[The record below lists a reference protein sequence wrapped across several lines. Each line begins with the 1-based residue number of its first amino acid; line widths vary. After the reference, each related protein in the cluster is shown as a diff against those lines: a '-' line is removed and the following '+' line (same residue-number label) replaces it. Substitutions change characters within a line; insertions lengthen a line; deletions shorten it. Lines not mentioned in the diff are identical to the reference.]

1 LDGLPYVDRFYR
13 FLQGEYQFTGESPRS
28 VDEETERGGEY
39 ETTPEGARLF
49 PVPAGPEL
57 PLRHEN
63 SRRGAKT
70 TPKSMATLWWE
81 AEERRKRNAQRR
93 KDKLNSSDDAGARR
107 QGAKAEEDG

>member
-1 LDGLPYVDRFYR
+1 MRRPRGG
-13 FLQGEYQFTGESPRS
+13 GEYQP
-28 VDEETERGGEY
+28 
-39 ETTPEGARLF
+39 TPEGERLF
-49 PVPAGPEL
+49 PLPAGPEL

-93 KDKLNSSDDAGARR
+93 KDKLNSLDDAGAK
-107 QGAKAEEDG
+107 AKEDG